1 MRRLAENLWL
11 LDRRPIFPPADR
23 AGRSGILA
31 VGGDL
36 SVGRLTAAYR
46 HGIFPWFNPG
56 EPIIWWSPDP
66 RFVLCI
72 REFHLPRSLAR
83 AIRRNLYRVTF
94 DAAFDRVVDACAA
107 ARRPGQRGTWI
118 TQGMAEAYKN
128 LHRAGM
134 AHSTE
139 AWEGTEL
146 VGGLYGVDAG
156 PVFSGE
162 SMFSLAPDA
171 SKVAFAATVE
181 RLRERGTALI
191 DCQME
196 TAHLARF
203 GARFIPRAVF
213 LATLAGDPDGLS
225 G

>member
-1 MRRLAENLWL
+1 MQRLDGNLWL
-11 LDRRPIFPPADR
+11 LDHRPIFPPAAR

-36 SVGRLTAAYR
+36 SVARLTAAYR
-46 HGIFPWFNPG
+46 QGIFPWFEAG
-56 EPIIWWSPDP
+56 DPIIWWSPDP
-66 RFVLCI
+66 RFVLFT

-83 AIRRNLYRVTF
+83 TIRRGGYRVTF

-107 ARRPGQRGTWI
+107 VERPGQRGTWI
-118 TQGMAEAYKN
+118 TREMAGAYKD

-139 AWEGTEL
+139 AWRGDEL

-162 SMFSLAPDA
+162 SMFAAAPDA
-171 SKVAFAATVE
+171 SKVAFAATIGM
-181 RLRERGTALI
+181 LAARGTELV

-196 TAHLARF
+196 TVHLARF
-203 GARFIPRAVF
+203 GARFIPRAQF
-213 LATLAGDPDGLS
+213 LAILGEEPRVS

>member
-1 MRRLAENLWL
+1 M
-11 LDRRPIFPPADR
+11 
-23 AGRSGILA
+23 
-31 VGGDL
+31 
-36 SVGRLTAAYR
+36 
-46 HGIFPWFNPG
+46 
-56 EPIIWWSPDP
+56 
-66 RFVLCI
+66 LCI